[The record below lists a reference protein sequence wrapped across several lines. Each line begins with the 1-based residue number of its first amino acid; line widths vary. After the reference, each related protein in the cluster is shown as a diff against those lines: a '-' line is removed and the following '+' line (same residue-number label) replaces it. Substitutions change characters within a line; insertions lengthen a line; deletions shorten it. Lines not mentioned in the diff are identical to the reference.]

1 VAASRSVDVQVPTGI
16 ADGQRLRL
24 PGRGHEGEPGAPAG
38 DLYVSVAVAEDER
51 FHRDGNDLVSVLDV
65 PFTQAALGS
74 SLEVETLDGKE
85 HVEVKPGTQPGDVL
99 VLRGKGMPVLNGRGR
114 GDQRV
119 VMHVLV
125 PRRLSDE
132 QRDLLSRFEQSAG
145 ADTYAGE
152 DGFLG
157 RLRAAFR

>member
-1 VAASRSVDVQVPTGI
+1 
-16 ADGQRLRL
+16 
-24 PGRGHEGEPGAPAG
+24 
-38 DLYVSVAVAEDER
+38 
-51 FHRDGNDLVSVLDV
+51 
-65 PFTQAALGS
+65 
-74 SLEVETLDGKE
+74 
-85 HVEVKPGTQPGDVL
+85 
-99 VLRGKGMPVLNGRGR
+99 
-114 GDQRV
+114 
-119 VMHVLV
+119 MHVLV